1 TQRISAS
8 DEAIDIVEA
17 LAAEG
22 QRVVL
27 VDWALDGE
35 GLGANLGLEAEP
47 GMTELLSGEVGFED
61 VITSLFDGPVHFVPC
76 GAALDAE
83 AALDGDGINLVL
95 DALDEAYDHIIVTG
109 SHLDAKTLF
118 EAIQGRF
125 DAGVTI
131 CDAGRNAS
139 VIEDAENSF
148 LGFEVTDIDV
158 IRYER
163 SADSAVSLRRQELS
177 NLEPA
182 DG

>member
-1 TQRISAS
+1 
-8 DEAIDIVEA
+8 
-17 LAAEG
+17 
-22 QRVVL
+22 
-27 VDWALDGE
+27 
-35 GLGANLGLEAEP
+35 
-47 GMTELLSGEVGFED
+47 
-61 VITSLFDGPVHFVPC
+61 
-76 GAALDAE
+76 
-83 AALDGDGINLVL
+83 
-95 DALDEAYDHIIVTG
+95 LDEAYDHIIVTG

-131 CDAGRNAS
+131 CDAGRKAS